1 MNPFPTNY
9 KDLSTN
15 LYLNCTSKLRYMLD
29 IVDEGPFKVPDN
41 YKQVFSDNFRISKLS
56 NWEDGST

>member
-15 LYLNCTSKLRYMLD
+15 LYLNYASKIRYLLNV
-29 IVDEGPFKVPDN
+29 VDEGPFEVPDN